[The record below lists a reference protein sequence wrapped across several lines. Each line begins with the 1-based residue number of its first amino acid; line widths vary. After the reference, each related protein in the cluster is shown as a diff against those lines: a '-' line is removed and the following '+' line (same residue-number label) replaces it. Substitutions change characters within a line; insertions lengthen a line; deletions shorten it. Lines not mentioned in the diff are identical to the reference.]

1 MKTSFSLR
9 HRLTLSVIAML
20 VGVACLYFLFN
31 KEFYLTNTQNLVQHI
46 QSDTEISLKKQ
57 LRRRGEAL
65 GTVLTENLFDQ
76 LYTYNVESTF
86 EMLKPVLALEE
97 VSKLH
102 VIDKDGQLFHDGSET
117 LWHFGT
123 AIEAQDTIDF
133 TMTNN
138 QIFIEE
144 NDDTLIM
151 CFPISESDIVIGA
164 LYMVLSLEIISKDMA
179 IEFESVEELR
189 NLDQQRFVSLQLW
202 LTFSILVA
210 GAIIAWA
217 WAGEITRP
225 LKKLINHLNYF
236 GSENFSP
243 VQIKART
250 DEIGELANSF
260 NEMGGKINRRTDA
273 IKYMAYHDSL
283 TNLPN
288 RLKFTE
294 HVEHAL
300 KQPDISSMHLFF
312 IDLDEFKSIN
322 DTHGHAIG
330 DEMLVIVSK
339 RLQALIEHHIALS
352 SHHLSQQYNLV
363 SRIGGDEF
371 LICIVNASS
380 HHIEGMANAILKCLQ
395 RPIAL
400 ANEERVAGGSIGVSS
415 YPEYSYNADELIKQ
429 SDMAMYSAKDQG
441 RNVYCEFNMEMK
453 KLAEHKSEIEVELRK
468 ALDNLE
474 QFELWYQPKFEL
486 KSHKI
491 VGAEALVRW
500 NHPQRGYIFPNDFIE
515 IAESSDII
523 LNIGEALVKQLAKT
537 LQHWKT
543 SGLIDDD
550 FHVAINLSARQIYR
564 QNLHQILQNCLKQHQ
579 LNPSHIQVEVTE
591 SLLIADERK
600 ADQVLTKIQDLGI
613 DVWLDD
619 FGTGYSSLSY
629 LQNLSFNGV
638 KVDRSFIQ
646 NIDTNIKNQKLVHAV
661 ISLAN
666 SLNLDTVAEGIETQ
680 EEADIAIELGCH
692 IGQGYLFA
700 KPMPAN
706 ELETSWLE
714 NRNV

>member
-9 HRLTLSVIAML
+9 HRLTLSIIAIL
-20 VGVACLYFLFN
+20 VAVASIYFFFN
-31 KEFYLTNTQNLVQHI
+31 KEFYLTNTQHLVQHI

-65 GTVLTENLFDQ
+65 GTVLTENLFDL
-76 LYTYNVESTF
+76 LYTYNVESTY

-97 VSKLH
+97 VNKLH
-102 VIDKDGQLFHDGSET
+102 VIDENGELFHDGSET
-117 LWHFGT
+117 LWHFG
-123 AIEAQDTIDF
+123 ADLDNPEIINF

-138 QIFIEE
+138 QIFLEE
-144 NDDTLIM
+144 LDDTLIM
-151 CFPISESDIVIGA
+151 CFPISESGVVIGA
-164 LYMVLSLEIISKDMA
+164 LYMVLSLEIINRDMTA
-179 IEFESVEELR
+179 EFESVEELR
-189 NLDQQRFVSLQLW
+189 ALDQQKFVSLQFW
-202 LTFSILVA
+202 LTICILVV
-210 GAIIAWA
+210 GIIIAWA

-225 LKKLINHLNYF
+225 LKKLINHLNHF
-236 GSENFSP
+236 GSENFNP
-243 VQIKART
+243 LKIKART

-294 HVEHAL
+294 HVEDAL
-300 KQPDISSMHLFF
+300 QQPDVKSMHLFF

-322 DTHGHAIG
+322 DTHGHAVG
-330 DEMLVIVSK
+330 DEMLVIVSE
-339 RLQALIEHHIALS
+339 RLKALVEHHIALS

-371 LICIVNASS
+371 LICIVNASH
-380 HHIEGMANAILKCLQ
+380 HHIEGMGNAILKCLQ

-400 ANEERVAGGSIGVSS
+400 ANEERIAGGSIGISS
-415 YPEYSYNADELIKQ
+415 YPVYSDHADELIKQ
-429 SDMAMYSAKDQG
+429 SDMAMYSAKEQG
-441 RNVYCEFNMEMK
+441 RNTYCEFNMEMK
-453 KLAEHKSEIEVELRK
+453 KLADHKSKMEVELRK
-468 ALDNLE
+468 SLDQLD
-474 QFELWYQPKFEL
+474 QFELWYQPKIEL

-500 NHPQRGYIFPNDFIE
+500 KHPQRGYIFPNDFIE

-523 LNIGEALVKQLAKT
+523 LNIGEALIKQLAET
-537 LQHWKT
+537 LRLWKDAD
-543 SGLIDDD
+543 LINDE

-564 QNLHQILQNCLKQHQ
+564 QDLHGIFQSCLKKYK
-579 LNPSHIQVEVTE
+579 LSPSIIQVEVTE

-600 ADQVLTKIQDLGI
+600 ADQVLTQIQDLGI

-646 NIDTNIKNQKLVHAV
+646 NIDTNTKNQKLVHAV

-666 SLNLDTVAEGIETQ
+666 SLELDTVAEGIETQ
-680 EEADIAIELGCH
+680 KEVDVAIALGCH
-692 IGQGYLFA
+692 IGQGYFFA
-700 KPMPAN
+700 KPMPAK
-706 ELETSWLE
+706 ELESNWLSK
-714 NRNV
+714 